1 MANETRRA
9 EVRLIKRLQRDL
21 QEQSQPEMSPVAG
34 ERRKNRALAATV
46 GSWVEEF
53 RLLRRQRE
61 SASLLQLR
69 LLVGLNVSES

>member
-9 EVRLIKRLQRDL
+9 EVRVIKPRQRDF
-21 QEQSQPEMSPVAG
+21 QEQSQPEMSPAAG

-46 GSWVEEF
+46 GTWVEEF
-53 RLLRRQRE
+53 RRHRRQRE

-69 LLVGLNVSES
+69 LLMGLNVSES